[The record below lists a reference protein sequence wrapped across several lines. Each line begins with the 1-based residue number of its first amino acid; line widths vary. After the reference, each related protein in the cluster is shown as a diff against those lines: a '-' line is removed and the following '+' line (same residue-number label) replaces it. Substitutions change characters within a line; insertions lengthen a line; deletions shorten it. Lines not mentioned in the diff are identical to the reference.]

1 MFGRKIIEDGDLGK
15 IYDSRLLARLS
26 RYLKPYWLWVAAS
39 VALLVVQ
46 SMLGVIGPYLNKVV
60 IDRYLAPQTGAVS
73 LIDPWLPAQTLD
85 GINLIALVWISLLLV
100 GFGLRYLQTYLM
112 YYTGQMVMF
121 DLRQEIFGHLQKL
134 PVRFYDR
141 HAVGRLVTRLTTDV
155 DVLNEMFTSGVVAIF
170 GDLLTLAAIT
180 IAMLYLSPPLTLALF
195 AVSPLVVLVTLLF
208 RKRARSSFRAVR
220 VAIAKINAFL
230 QEHLSGIA
238 VVQLFNH
245 EYASWKEFDAI
256 NAEHRDSQHQAI
268 RAHAWFF
275 PSIEWLG
282 VLGVVVVLIYGGFEV
297 LNGAVTIGIVVA
309 FLQYGTRMFRPIREL
324 SDKYN
329 VLQAAMASSERIF
342 KLLDTPADE
351 SATSPAV
358 EAAHP
363 ERLPKDLPVEFR
375 NVWFAYNEGEW
386 VLRNVSFTV
395 EPGETL
401 AVVGHTGAGKTTLI
415 NLLLRFY
422 NVDKGQ
428 ILVGGRDV
436 RAWPVLELRRKF
448 GIVLQDPYLFKG
460 TIESNIRLGT
470 ESISR
475 ERVEQAAG
483 EVNLSSFI
491 DALPNRFDEPIFERG
506 NSLSSGQKQLVSF
519 ARALAHHPDFLIL
532 DEATSSVD
540 TETEIRIREAQSKL
554 VERQTSIVIAHRLST
569 IQRATRILVMHKG
582 EVREIGPHRELLAAG
597 GIYAR
602 LHRLQYLEEGIA
614 RGRAGDVRSLES
626 EAVGANGKSAGRA
639 DAELDGNSLD
649 AADPGADGHAR
660 GRSASQAGPDGG
672 DSVTMSGGQFDERLD
687 GEAGPKS
694 RRRRKR
700 GKKPGATE
708 DQWLF

>member
-1 MFGRKIIEDGDLGK
+1 MLGRKIIDDDLGK
-15 IYDSRLLARLS
+15 IYDSRLMARLA
-26 RYLKPYWLWVAAS
+26 RYLKPYWHWVAAS
-39 VALLVVQ
+39 VALLIVQ
-46 SMLGVIGPYLNKVV
+46 SLLGVLGPYLNKVA

-73 LIDPWLPAQTLD
+73 PVDPWLPAETLD
-85 GINLIALVWISLLLV
+85 GINLIALVWISLLIA

-112 YYTGQMVMF
+112 YYTGQKVMF
-121 DLRQEIFGHLQKL
+121 DLRRETFEHLQKL

-141 HAVGRLVTRLTTDV
+141 NAVGRLVTRLTTDV

-180 IAMLYLSPPLTLALF
+180 IAMLYLSPSLTLALF
-195 AVSPLVVLVTLLF
+195 AVSPLVILATLIF
-208 RKRARSSFRAVR
+208 RKRARASFRAVR

-245 EYASWKEFDAI
+245 EYASWKEFDGI
-256 NAEHRDSQHQAI
+256 NAEHRDSQYKAI
-268 RAHAWFF
+268 QAHAWFF
-275 PSIEWLG
+275 PAIEWLG
-282 VLGVVVVLIYGGFEV
+282 VLGVAVVLVYGGFEV

-342 KLLDTPADE
+342 KLLDTPADA
-351 SATSPAV
+351 SAAPPGGA
-358 EAAHP
+358 P
-363 ERLPKDLPVEFR
+363 QDNLPKNTRVEFR

-386 VLRNVSFTV
+386 VLRNVSFTA

-401 AVVGHTGAGKTTLI
+401 AVVGHTGAGKTTLV

-422 NVDKGQ
+422 DVDKGQ

-436 RAWPVLELRRKF
+436 RDWPVHELRRRF

-483 EVNLSSFI
+483 EVNLLSFI

-506 NSLSSGQKQLVSF
+506 SSLSSGQKQLVSF
-519 ARALAHHPDFLIL
+519 ARALAHRPDFLIL

-569 IQRATRILVMHKG
+569 IQRASRILVLHKG
-582 EVREIGPHRELLAAG
+582 EVRETGTHRELIEAD

-602 LHRLQYLEEGIA
+602 LHRLQYLEEEIA
-614 RGRAGDVRSLES
+614 RGRPAGDY
-626 EAVGANGKSAGRA
+626 AVDAGAAGANGKPAAPSIDSREGVEIAEAGDSGGISAK
-639 DAELDGNSLD
+639 
-649 AADPGADGHAR
+649 AAGADG
-660 GRSASQAGPDGG
+660 
-672 DSVTMSGGQFDERLD
+672 
-687 GEAGPKS
+687 
-694 RRRRKR
+694 KR
-700 GKKPGATE
+700 E
-708 DQWLF
+708 IREE